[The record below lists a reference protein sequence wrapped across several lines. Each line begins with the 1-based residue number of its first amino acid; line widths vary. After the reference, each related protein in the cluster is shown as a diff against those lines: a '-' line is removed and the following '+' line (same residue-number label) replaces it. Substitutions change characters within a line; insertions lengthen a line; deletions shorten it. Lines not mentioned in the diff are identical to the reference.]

1 MQIKDIM
8 KTDVKTTGPRST
20 IQKAA
25 EEMSDY
31 RIGCLVVVKKER
43 MVGIIT
49 ERDILTRLVAENLS
63 ASKTKV
69 EDIMTTK
76 VVMIEPEKDV
86 TDAAEIMT
94 TRKIKKLPVISNDH
108 LVGIVTLFDICA
120 VEPSLI
126 KKVASLMML
135 PKKKIIAG

>member
-8 KTDVKTTGPRST
+8 KTDVKITGPRST
-20 IQKAA
+20 VQKAA
-25 EEMSDY
+25 ERMSDY
-31 RIGCLVVVKKER
+31 RIGCLVVVEKER
-43 MVGIIT
+43 MVGILT

-69 EDIMTTK
+69 EDIMTTE
-76 VVMIEPEKDV
+76 VVMIEPERDV

-94 TRKIKKLPVISNDH
+94 TRKIKKLPVISNNH
-108 LVGIVTLFDICA
+108 LVGIVTLFDICT

-126 KKVASLMML
+126 KKVASMMML